1 MICALVAK
9 FRRSP
14 SSMLYGI
21 VLVLKMFGVVV
32 ELVSCLFNRL
42 NDELLSLM
50 VTVFR
55 STWLRMNKVVFEEQF
70 SSSLMV
76 FTEASKYIEDFRPV
90 KMKEQMVRAHV
101 DDTLNSCKFGK
112 FLIWGL

>member
-1 MICALVAK
+1 
-9 FRRSP
+9 
-14 SSMLYGI
+14 MLYGI

-50 VTVFR
+50 VTVFH

-76 FTEASKYIEDFRPV
+76 FTEASKYIEDF
-90 KMKEQMVRAHV
+90 
-101 DDTLNSCKFGK
+101 
-112 FLIWGL
+112 